1 MISLKGTSNFS
12 IQKISVEDT
21 KNYLNDFLNYDH
33 FPYKLNLNKIS
44 NKFRGGNLKNL
55 KIKTK
60 FSLLEDFLFEEI
72 VGTSNFS
79 NIRFDYNNK
88 DFKKLLST
96 ISGNFDFKFK
106 PQKLDDNIINVNLN
120 ANDGFILVN
129 KDIQYKFGKAI
140 VSGRLYKN
148 EFLISKAEFFK
159 KCHFYSLWNFLHI

>member
-1 MISLKGTSNFS
+1 MISQKGTSNFS
-12 IQKISVEDT
+12 LQKISVEDT

-88 DFKKLLST
+88 DFKQS
-96 ISGNFDFKFK
+96 ISIRRY
-106 PQKLDDNIINVNLN
+106 IILIYR
-120 ANDGFILVN
+120 FI
-129 KDIQYKFGKAI
+129 KSIIKY
-140 VSGRLYKN
+140 
-148 EFLISKAEFFK
+148 FL
-159 KCHFYSLWNFLHI
+159 KCLKII